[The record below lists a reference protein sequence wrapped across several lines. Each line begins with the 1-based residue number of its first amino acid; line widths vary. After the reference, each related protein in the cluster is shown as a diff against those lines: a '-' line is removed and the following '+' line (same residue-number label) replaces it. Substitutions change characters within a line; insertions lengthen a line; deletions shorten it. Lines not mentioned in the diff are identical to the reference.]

1 MKRLSNLL
9 AALVF
14 ASLVI
19 FMSCGGGGSDPAPTP
34 SELAA
39 ADLVGSWTVNASS
52 ITYDNGNPDG
62 TWTNFALSFTGSA
75 SGGSFTTTG
84 TPTEGDFSAVWP
96 ASGTWSFI
104 TAGGT
109 ADGAIQGIDRGDVEM
124 DVNVSET
131 SLTLSFTVPDQ
142 GARTSGIA
150 GEWTFT
156 FSSSI
161 RDFIIK

>member
-39 ADLVGSWTVNASS
+39 EDLVGSWSVNAAS

-62 TWTNFALSFTGSA
+62 TWTNFNLSFTGSA

-96 ASGTWSFI
+96 ASGTWSFV
-104 TAGGT
+104 TAGN
-109 ADGAIQGIDRGDVEM
+109 APDGAITGIDRGDLVM
-124 DVNVSET
+124 DVNVSAT

-142 GARTSGIA
+142 TARTSGIA
-150 GEWTFT
+150 GEWTFS
-156 FSSSI
+156 FSAQ
-161 RDFIIK
+161 